1 MIAKHKDHL
10 QQLLEASH
18 VWEKGLR
25 EVKSFATGHI
35 ASKCQNWG
43 SKCAWLENKVSLL
56 GEYILSPEWS
66 MIFQA
71 GNPSTWWLN
80 ICIKDE

>member
-1 MIAKHKDHL
+1 MIAKHEDHL

-43 SKCAWLENKVSLL
+43 SKCA
-56 GEYILSPEWS
+56 
-66 MIFQA
+66 
-71 GNPSTWWLN
+71 
-80 ICIKDE
+80 